1 MLEEEGLYPTE
12 HILENYGIDSET
24 DVSLTDQDDLLNL
37 TSQGLK
43 SIQLKK
49 VDRWCDDVY
58 PRAENTLTSSS
69 NTPGGAA
76 LLSSEEL
83 NVNPKTMKQ
92 SLLDFSDQFLDV
104 QTGQLYCG
112 V

>member
-1 MLEEEGLYPTE
+1 VLEEEGLYPTDN
-12 HILENYGIDSET
+12 ILENYGIDSET
-24 DVSLTDQDDLLNL
+24 DVSLPDQDDLLNL

-58 PRAENTLTSSS
+58 PRSENTLTSSS
-69 NTPGGAA
+69 NTPVGAV

-104 QTGQLYCG
+104 QTG
-112 V
+112 